1 MQVAAVRGLLYHRS
15 MHQGDILAGKYQL
28 GRQIGSGG
36 MSTVVEAM
44 DLTLGRPV
52 AIKFIRGGTGDA
64 TSRERLRR
72 EAVAVAQFQSEHIV
86 RVFETGVD
94 DIGSLFI
101 AMERLR
107 GFDVQSQIHQ
117 SGPIP
122 LDEAVSYILQV
133 CEALAHAHVADII
146 HRDIKP
152 SNMFVVP
159 GHNGRK
165 TVKLL
170 DFGIALNRGI
180 RKNSSLTRDNLLGT
194 PHFMSPEQIRDPKSV
209 DTRTDI
215 WALGVSLFQML
226 SAQLPF
232 QSPKLPELI
241 MSICE
246 VDPPSLL
253 ALGIDVPQGV
263 EACIRRCLRKS
274 PNERFPSVRE
284 LAEALLPYAP
294 KATGKL
300 LVEGIS
306 SIIVGLGSTVD
317 APRADTV
324 PGAPSPQSV
333 DTIDED
339 EDDIDEHRDPY
350 SEMPTLSMP
359 EDPEEPSTEP
369 TERGKSKI
377 PPAVAARVDAAQ
389 RDADLPITRSA
400 PPVPFPLSVDQEKTT
415 LAGPFVSARPMPMH
429 VSPKRGIGAPLVLG
443 GALALLCIGALVTV
457 FVLRDRTT
465 TTESA
470 GVATEPVPTTTHAAA
485 TAIST
490 ATSAPLSTTP
500 PPAGTLRSDGLAE
513 PAVATARPAAPA
525 SAATSAPP
533 RPNATSP
540 VVRPVVT
547 AAAPVPKATTDTP
560 VVPLPPEL
568 KGRQ

>member
-1 MQVAAVRGLLYHRS
+1 

-94 DIGSLFI
+94 DIGSLYI

-159 GHNGRK
+159 GHHGRK
-165 TVKLL
+165 TIKLL

-226 SAQLPF
+226 SGQLPF

-253 ALGIDVPQGV
+253 ALGIDVPPGV

-274 PNERFPSVRE
+274 AGERFPSVRE

-294 KATGKL
+294 QVTGKL

-317 APRADTV
+317 APRTDADPATR
-324 PGAPSPQSV
+324 SPQSA
-333 DTIDED
+333 DTLDNDDED
-339 EDDIDEHRDPY
+339 IDDHRDPY
-350 SEMPTLSMP
+350 SDMPTLSMP
-359 EDPEEPSTEP
+359 EDPDEPSTEP
-369 TERGKSKI
+369 TERGQSRI
-377 PPAVAARVDAAQ
+377 PPAVSARLNSDA
-389 RDADLPITRSA
+389 PKPRSA
-400 PPVPFPLSVDQEKTT
+400 PPPSFPLSVDQEKTT
-415 LAGPFVSARPMPMH
+415 VAGPFVSARPGPM
-429 VSPKRGIGAPLVLG
+429 VSPQKKRLGAPLVAG
-443 GALALLCIGALVTV
+443 GALLLACIAGVLAVV
-457 FVLRDRTT
+457 VLRER
-465 TTESA
+465 
-470 GVATEPVPTTTHAAA
+470 
-485 TAIST
+485 
-490 ATSAPLSTTP
+490 P
-500 PPAGTLRSDGLAE
+500 PS
-513 PAVATARPAAPA
+513 PA
-525 SAATSAPP
+525 SAAVATETAPT
-533 RPNATSP
+533 NARS
-540 VVRPVVT
+540 VL
-547 AAAPVPKATTDTP
+547 AAAPSASASALATAPTSSSAPTNSAEPPVPSVRASAPQVVPVTTPARTAPTASPVAVRPPAGVPTASPKVTSDTP